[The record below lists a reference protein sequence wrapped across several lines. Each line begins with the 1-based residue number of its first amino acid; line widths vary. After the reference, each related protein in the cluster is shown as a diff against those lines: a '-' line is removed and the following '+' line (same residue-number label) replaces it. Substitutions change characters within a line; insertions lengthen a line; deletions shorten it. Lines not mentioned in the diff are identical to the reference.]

1 MATGKRG
8 QSDDKILELIE
19 EEHDRSR
26 YLRYGFERDVYAN
39 LLFKQGHQW
48 IVWDEVARRFRQKK
62 LKPWIPTPV
71 TNKFSAIGDAL
82 VSLLLRVQP
91 EMTWRSKDA
100 NDQAQISIAETM
112 SSVLDRVKDQTQ
124 FKFWRQ
130 ELATWLV
137 YSGNGYIVNS
147 YNPEGGSKI
156 KIPYMKCD
164 TCNHSG
170 LPTDYEQG
178 CPNCQSRQTSLDVD
192 ELTGMPKEEEFTG
205 GLIDTEIATFFEMYF
220 DFAVPQFH
228 RQTKLL
234 RVKQR
239 PLDYFKRYG
248 VKGEDVQ
255 AEGSSTLSEFYA
267 STLAYLSSGTGVSSS
282 AVLASKRP
290 GALEKFYTRLPDDD
304 FPNGL
309 YAIAAGG
316 KLLERQDLPCHG
328 IDGKPFLP
336 IQHISFDL
344 IPGSAI
350 GKTVLNDLRPK
361 QKQRNELESLIQLI
375 TMRMANPVW
384 IVPYGTDVEGFS
396 GQPGAVLKAI
406 QLSPNASGAPTRL
419 PGENVPSSVMAWL
432 EKIDKDMED
441 ISATYDILKGTTPA
455 GITAGYAIQLL
466 IERGN
471 SRWGGLFQRWETGFT
486 GWAAQV
492 TAMCRE
498 HMPAEQI
505 LELLGPHGEWE
516 VGRFKEE
523 DLGLVMLEIEAGSTK
538 SVSALTEQALLDN
551 LLERGLINGQ
561 DPTNKATILRSL
573 GMSKYDKESDWDM
586 KDAAREEEAFL
597 LIAQQ
602 HDIQPM
608 LQTIEGAVQAGDQDT
623 VQEIMGKLQQLEMSA
638 VRFRPEID
646 NNIIHLW
653 SHKRFAKTDKY
664 LKLSA
669 EWQAVW
675 MKHVTD
681 TMQRLMMDQ
690 MQAAQSAQAAMPPPK
705 GGPPGG
711 PPPQGKPKSA
721 GPTPP
726 GESANLPASV
736 AASKQGGHRM
746 NPAVAGMQGIPQG
759 G

>member
-1 MATGKRG
+1 MP
-8 QSDDKILELIE
+8 SDQKILEIVE

-26 YLRYGFERDVYAN
+26 YLRYGFERDVYAS

-71 TNKFSAIGDAL
+71 TNKYAATGDAL

-91 EMTWRSKDA
+91 EMLWRSPDA
-100 NDQAQISIAETM
+100 NNQAQVSVAETM
-112 SSVLDRVKDQTQ
+112 TAILDRIKDKTL

-137 YSGNGYIVNS
+137 YSGNGYIVSS
-147 YNPEGGSKI
+147 YNPEGGSPI
-156 KIPYMKCD
+156 QIPYMRCD
-164 TCNHSG
+164 TCNHEG
-170 LPTDYEQG
+170 LPTDFEQG
-178 CPNCQSRQTSLDVD
+178 CQNCQSHNASLATD
-192 ELTGMPKEEEFTG
+192 ETGMPKEEKFTG
-205 GLIDTEIATFFEMYF
+205 GLIDTEVATFFEMYF

-234 RVKQR
+234 RIKQR

-248 VKGEDVQ
+248 KKGEEVQ

-290 GALEKFYTRLPDDD
+290 GALEKLYVRLPDED

-309 YAIAAGG
+309 YAIVAGG
-316 KLLERQDLPCHG
+316 QILEKQDLPCRG
-328 IDGKPFLP
+328 LDGNPFLP
-336 IQHISFDL
+336 ITHIPFDV
-344 IPGSAI
+344 IPGSGV
-350 GKTVLNDLRPK
+350 GKTVMHDLRPK

-406 QLSPNASGAPTRL
+406 QLSPNASGAPQRL

-432 EKIDKDMED
+432 EKIDKDFED
-441 ISATYDILKGTTPA
+441 ISAMYDILKGTTPP

-471 SRWGGLFQRWETGFT
+471 SRWGGLFQRWESGFT
-486 GWAAQV
+486 EWAKQV
-492 TAMCRE
+492 TAMARQ

-505 LELLGPHGEWE
+505 LTLLGPHGEWE
-516 VGRFKEE
+516 VSKFKDE
-523 DLGLVMLEIEAGSTK
+523 DVSLVTLEVEAGTNK
-538 SVSALTEQALLDN
+538 PVSALTEQALLDN

-586 KDAAREEEAFL
+586 KDATREEEAFL
-597 LIAQQ
+597 LIAQS
-602 HDIQPM
+602 HPIEPM
-608 LQTIEGAVQAGDQDT
+608 LQIIEGAAHAGDQAV
-623 VQEIMGKLQQLEMSA
+623 VQEMQGKLEQLDQGA
-638 VRFRPEID
+638 TRFRPQID
-646 NNIIHLW
+646 NHMIHLW

-664 LKLSA
+664 MKLS
-669 EWQAVW
+669 EQWQAVW
-675 MKHVTD
+675 LQHIGAH
-681 TMQRLMMDQ
+681 MQQLAMEAMQQAQLGAQ
-690 MQAAQSAQAAMPPPK
+690 M
-705 GGPPGG
+705 G
-711 PPPQGKPKSA
+711 PPPPGEKPNPNGSGPPKPKA
-721 GPTPP
+721 KGPEPP
-726 GESANLPASV
+726 GESANLPHSV

-746 NPAVAGMQGIPQG
+746 NPAMAGMQGIPEG